1 MSGGGYSSS
10 MPPRLIF
17 FMIAVLTLTLSPTTT
32 ATSAS
37 VAKIQIQAIT
47 DSKPGEVEV
56 TFLSQGPKSPN
67 SLITSYQI
75 VAKPVG
81 ASGLVFSKNYS
92 KRVSGYINQK
102 VSPLSPG
109 VDYIFTL
116 TQRSVDK
123 KVTRSTPYPFT
134 TEPTSPGAPRIT
146 SASATDSDEAVIFFD
161 APKDDGG
168 TPILSYTVT
177 ANPGQIIT
185 TSNQQVAGSI
195 TALGLTK
202 ATTYTFTI
210 TAQNLYGRSEP
221 SLISP
226 SITTLAQKI
235 VRSSP
240 VSTTA
245 APLAAPAFTIS
256 SVAETRVATTAI
268 AGYTITSSGGAIASY
283 SLTGTLPTGL
293 SFSTTTGLISGT
305 PTETKTA
312 TTYTITATNA
322 SGSASN
328 NYRLRVTGDIG
339 DNGPGGGVIFYYL
352 AAGFTCGPTRASTCK
367 YLEAAPPALGLAT
380 FDSDTVNTT
389 SRTWAQNTPRNYQLT
404 TVNNATSP
412 ETATATALGWGY
424 RNTRAIILQGN
435 TNPATSAAALADSHT
450 VTVSGVVYDDWYLP
464 STDELNQMCKWA
476 RGITGVNLTNLAQGC
491 TGGALNTGPGAAGFA
506 ADFYWSSTENS
517 SLFSEVRLFRTGGG
531 GLENKNWPQYVRAIR
546 AF

>member
-1 MSGGGYSSS
+1 MAASIFIS
-10 MPPRLIF
+10 PPI
-17 FMIAVLTLTLSPTTT
+17 

-56 TFLSQGPKSPN
+56 TFLSKS
-67 SLITSYQI
+67 SKSVITSYQI

-81 ASGLVFSKNYS
+81 ASGLEFSKSYS
-92 KRVSGYINQK
+92 KKVSGYMKQK

-123 KVTRSTPYPFT
+123 KVTRATPYAFT
-134 TEPTSPGAPRIT
+134 LEPTAPGAPRIT
-146 SASATDSDEAVIFFD
+146 SASATDSDEAVIFFE
-161 APKDDGG
+161 APNSHGG

-185 TSNQQVAGSI
+185 ISNQQVAGSI
-195 TALGLTK
+195 SALGLTK

-210 TAQNLYGRSEP
+210 TAQNLYGSSLPSKP
-221 SLISP
+221 SLP
-226 SITTLAQKI
+226 VTTLAEKI

-240 VSTTA
+240 VSTTQTTTV
-245 APLAAPAFTIS
+245 PTLAAPAFTIS
-256 SVAETRVATTAI
+256 SAAETRVATTAL

-293 SFSTTTGLISGT
+293 SFSTSTGLITGT

-322 SGSASN
+322 SGSASD

-339 DNGPGGGVIFYYL
+339 DTGPGGGVIFYNL

-367 YLEAAPPALGLAT
+367 YMEAAPSGWNT
-380 FDSDTVNTT
+380 GSDPTRRWANTSNSGT
-389 SRTWAQNTPRNYQLT
+389 AVANS
-404 TVNNATSP
+404 TSP
-412 ETATATALGWGY
+412 ETATATAIGWGY

-435 TNPATSAAALADSHT
+435 TDTATSAAALADSHT
-450 VTVSGVVYDDWYLP
+450 VTVAGVVYDDWFLP
-464 STDELNQMCKWA
+464 SKDELNQMCKWV
-476 RGITGVNLTNLAQGC
+476 RGVAWTSDATVC
-491 TGGALNTGPGAAGFA
+491 TGGTLNTGLGAAGFEA
-506 ADFYWSSTENS
+506 STYWSSSES
-517 SLFSEVRLFRTGGG
+517 SANNAWTQFFGSGEQGNDTKSE
-531 GLENKNWPQYVRAIR
+531 PAYVRPVR

>member
-1 MSGGGYSSS
+1 MSGEGYSNS
-10 MPPRLIF
+10 MPARFIF
-17 FMIAVLTLTLSPTTT
+17 FIIAVLTLTLSPEIP

-56 TFLSQGPKSPN
+56 TFLSQGSKSPK
-67 SLITSYQI
+67 SLITSFQI

-81 ASGLVFSKNYS
+81 ASGLGFSKNYS
-92 KRVSGYINQK
+92 KRVSGYISQK

-116 TQRSVDK
+116 IQRSVDK
-123 KVTRSTPYPFT
+123 KVTRSTPYAFT

-202 ATTYTFTI
+202 ATSYTFTI

-235 VRSSP
+235 VRITP
-240 VSTTA
+240 TA
-245 APLAAPAFTIS
+245 APAAAVLAAPVFSLS
-256 SVAETRVATTAI
+256 SAAETRVATTALV
-268 AGYTITSSGGAIASY
+268 GYTITSSGGAIASY

-312 TTYTITATNA
+312 TTYTITATNE
-322 SGSASN
+322 SGSTSN
-328 NYRLRVTGDIG
+328 SYRLRVTGDIG
-339 DNGPGGGVIFYYL
+339 DTGPSGGKIFYYL
-352 AAGFTCGPTRASTCK
+352 PAGFNCGPTRAATCK
-367 YLEAAPPALGLAT
+367 YMEVTPSGWFSGVSGQEDPQ
-380 FDSDTVNTT
+380 
-389 SRTWAQNTPRNYQLT
+389 RTWAQATPVNYQGT
-404 TVNNATSP
+404 TVPGNG
-412 ETATATALGWGY
+412 ATATAIGWGY
-424 RNTRAIILQGN
+424 RNTRAIVAQGN
-435 TNPATSAAALADSHT
+435 TGTATSAAALADSHT
-450 VTVSGVVYDDWYLP
+450 VTVSGVIYDDWFLP
-464 STDELNQMCKWA
+464 SKDELNQLCRWS
-476 RGITGVNLTNLAQGC
+476 RGLVVSEDRC
-491 TGGALNTGPGAAGFA
+491 SGGSSNAGIGAS
-506 ADFYWSSTENS
+506 DFPPDTSGTVTFWTSTENS
-517 SLFSEVRLFRTGGG
+517 ATDAKGQSLARADAGVQNNRPKNDGWPALVR
-531 GLENKNWPQYVRAIR
+531 PIR

>member
-1 MSGGGYSSS
+1 
-10 MPPRLIF
+10 MPLRLIF
-17 FMIAVLTLTLSPTTT
+17 FMIAVLTLTLSPTPA

-47 DSKPGEVEV
+47 HSKPGEVEV
-56 TFLSQGPKSPN
+56 TFLSKSPK

-75 VAKPVG
+75 IAKPVG

-92 KRVSGYINQK
+92 KKGSGYMKQK

-123 KVTRSTPYPFT
+123 KVTRSTPYAFT
-134 TEPTSPGAPRIT
+134 TEPTSPGAPIIT

-177 ANPGQIIT
+177 ANPGQIVT

-235 VRSSP
+235 VGSSP
-240 VSTTA
+240 ASTTQTNTVP
-245 APLAAPAFTIS
+245 PLAAPAFSIS
-256 SVAETRVATTAI
+256 SPAETGVATTTLV
-268 AGYTITSSGGAIASY
+268 GYTITSTGGAIASY

-312 TTYTITATNA
+312 TTYTVTATNA

-339 DNGPGGGVIFYYL
+339 DTGPSGGVIFYYL

-367 YLEAAPPALGLAT
+367 YMEVTPSGWFSGVPGEE
-380 FDSDTVNTT
+380 DPQ
-389 SRTWAQNTPRNYQLT
+389 RTWAQAIPVDYQGT
-404 TVNNATSP
+404 TVP
-412 ETATATALGWGY
+412 GDGATATAIGWGY
-424 RNTRAIILQGN
+424 RNTRAIVAQGN
-435 TNPATSAAALADSHT
+435 TNTATSAAALADSHT
-450 VTVSGVVYDDWYLP
+450 VTVSGVAYDDWFLP
-464 STDELNQMCKWA
+464 SKDELNQLCRWSRGLAVSDA
-476 RGITGVNLTNLAQGC
+476 RCDGGSSNAGIGATGFPPDTSGTVTFW
-491 TGGALNTGPGAAGFA
+491 T
-506 ADFYWSSTENS
+506 STENS
-517 SLFSEVRLFRTGGG
+517 ATDAKGQSLARADAGVQNNRPKNNGWPALVR
-531 GLENKNWPQYVRAIR
+531 PIR